1 MKRTHIFLK
10 TLETVSKLL
19 NSFLKTLETVLQK
32 INNFLTTLETVIPK
46 SNIFLKT
53 LETVIRNR
61 PQEIQRVTGAA
72 VHLANIATSDEKAS
86 SLTRSR
92 SFASP
97 ARTHARHEH
106 ETKPKPIS
114 RLGSAKAY
122 FPSTSDIR
130 IYVLVPLGERI
141 LGF

>member
-1 MKRTHIFLK
+1 MTNFHVFLK

-32 INNFLTTLETVIPK
+32 INNFLTTLETVMPK
-46 SNIFLKT
+46 IHIFLKT
-53 LETVIRNR
+53 LETVITNR
-61 PQEIQRVTGAA
+61 RSQIQRGTGAA
-72 VHLANIATSDEKAS
+72 GNLANIATSDEKAS

-122 FPSTSDIR
+122 FPSTSDV
-130 IYVLVPLGERI
+130 YA
-141 LGF
+141 